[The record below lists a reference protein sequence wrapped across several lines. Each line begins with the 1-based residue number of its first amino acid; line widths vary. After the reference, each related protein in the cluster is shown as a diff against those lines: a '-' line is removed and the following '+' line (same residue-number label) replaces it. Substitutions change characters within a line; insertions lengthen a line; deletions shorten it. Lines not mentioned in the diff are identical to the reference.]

1 MTLLVQE
8 GVSRL
13 GHLSDLT
20 KRDVQHMDLGRA
32 TKKRLERL
40 LADLHS
46 PDVLSKALEQMR
58 ATDDPGTVVT
68 VMRQHVARVEVQE
81 QGCAALRI
89 LAASHAEN
97 QTRIARAGGIE
108 AVVKAMQTHAQSA
121 DVQQEGCRALR
132 NSSFNH
138 AENKARIA
146 DAGGIEAV
154 VAAMQTHMQSAEVQ
168 RKGCRAL
175 RNLSNH
181 FRFRV

>member
-1 MTLLVQE
+1 MAV
-8 GVSRL
+8 
-13 GHLSDLT
+13 
-20 KRDVQHMDLGRA
+20 
-32 TKKRLERL
+32 
-40 LADLHS
+40 
-46 PDVLSKALEQMR
+46 
-58 ATDDPGTVVT
+58 DDEIG
-68 VMRQHVARVEVQE
+68 M
-81 QGCAALRI
+81 
-89 LAASHAEN
+89 
-97 QTRIARAGGIE
+97 RIASAGGIE